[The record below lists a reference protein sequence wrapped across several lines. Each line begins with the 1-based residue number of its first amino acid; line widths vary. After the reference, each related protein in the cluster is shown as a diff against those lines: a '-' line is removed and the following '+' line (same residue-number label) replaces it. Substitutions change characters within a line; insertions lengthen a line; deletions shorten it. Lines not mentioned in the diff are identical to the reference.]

1 MFAKHINY
9 SKTKGPGDFSPED
22 GPDDY
27 EAAEYEVFEH
37 VIGDPREPEKFD
49 LDAVILHVAEE
60 VDLGPAMTIVMKMIG
75 DGDEASKEMHAEVG
89 ALLVAA
95 AREWF
100 DTKVGD
106 VDICNAIGQAI
117 IDRINEP

>member
-1 MFAKHINY
+1 MFPRHINY

-27 EAAEYEVFEH
+27 EAEDYEVFEH

-49 LDAVILHVAEE
+49 LEAVTLHVVEE
-60 VDLGPAMTIVMKMIG
+60 ADLDPVMTIVMKLIG
-75 DGDEASKEMHAEVG
+75 DGDEANKEKHAEVG

-100 DTKVGD
+100 DTKTGD
-106 VDICNAIGQAI
+106 ADICNAIGRAVI
-117 IDRINEP
+117 ERINEP